1 MKEVKQEGEKKVSQ
15 MKQQLRE
22 EQTRSKQREQE
33 IDQLKRYYS
42 DTDSIGLILHGAHVR
57 AWLLTL
63 AYFKS
68 NWRHT
73 VVFVI
78 PHDYA
83 KGIFC
88 PSSVVRGY

>member
-42 DTDSIGLILHGAHVR
+42 DTDSIGLISTWCTCQSLAAHIS
-57 AWLLTL
+57 LL
-63 AYFKS
+63 
-68 NWRHT
+68 
-73 VVFVI
+73 
-78 PHDYA
+78 
-83 KGIFC
+83 
-88 PSSVVRGY
+88 